1 MYAANTAIAGLY
13 QAYSRELHA
22 FARRRA
28 GRQEAEDIVQDA
40 YLHLLQRGTAGT
52 LEHPRSYLYRTAA
65 NLAVDVARKAKVRLR
80 HLQEENQFF
89 CNAEGPPSPEAA
101 AVSALELQHLEI
113 ALSGLPQ
120 ICRQAFWLNRRE
132 GLSHSEIA
140 QRLGVSVRTVDRQLA
155 RAAAHLRETLGAR

>member
-65 NLAVDVARKAKVRLR
+65 TLRARRKSGCAICGRNPIFFATPKA
-80 HLQEENQFF
+80 
-89 CNAEGPPSPEAA
+89 
-101 AVSALELQHLEI
+101 
-113 ALSGLPQ
+113 
-120 ICRQAFWLNRRE
+120 RQARRPR
-132 GLSHSEIA
+132 S
-140 QRLGVSVRTVDRQLA
+140 
-155 RAAAHLRETLGAR
+155 

>member
-1 MYAANTAIAGLY
+1 L
-13 QAYSRELHA
+13 
-22 FARRRA
+22 
-28 GRQEAEDIVQDA
+28 
-40 YLHLLQRGTAGT
+40 
-52 LEHPRSYLYRTAA
+52 
-65 NLAVDVARKAKVRLR
+65 RKAKVRLR